1 MVGAVKR
8 YFFNKEYKKV
18 SDTEAPAETNV
29 NRISSMLILTDE
41 LSFDKQQLARSITI
55 LGKRGIDAKGFF
67 ISSSSSEVENS
78 IVEVIDPECFTWSG
92 VPKQEF
98 LVKWLQSRYDL
109 IVKVGRHK
117 NRSMDYLFASSNGL
131 LKTAVVFDGQMDR
144 NAQFCLSADT
154 YATEV
159 LDVLCIKL
167 YDQLINIFKK

>member
-8 YFFNKEYKKV
+8 FFFNKEYIKV
-18 SDTEAPAETNV
+18 SDQKSHAEAKV
-29 NRISSMLILTDE
+29 NAVATMLILTDE
-41 LSFDKQQLARSITI
+41 LSFDKRQLVRSVNS
-55 LGKRGIDAKGFF
+55 LAKKGVDAKGFL
-67 ISSSSSEVENS
+67 ISSTSDESVNS
-78 IVEVIDPECFTWSG
+78 IVEVIDPACFTWSG

-109 IVKVGRHK
+109 IVKIDRHH
-117 NRSMDYLFASSNGL
+117 NRSLDYLFASSNSL

-144 NAQFCLSADT
+144 NAQFCLSADSC
-154 YATEV
+154 ASEV

>member
-1 MVGAVKR
+1 MIGAVKR
-8 YFFNKEYKKV
+8 YFFNKEYLKV
-18 SDTEAPAETNV
+18 SGNEAHVKSNV
-29 NRISSMLILTDE
+29 NKISTILILTDE
-41 LSFDKQQLARSITI
+41 LSFDKQQLARSITV
-55 LGKRGIDAKGFF
+55 LGKRGVEAKGFYV
-67 ISSSSSEVENS
+67 SSSSSEAEDS

-109 IVKVGRHK
+109 VLKVDRHK

-144 NAQFCLSADT
+144 NAQFCLSADSYT
-154 YATEV
+154 SEV

-167 YDQLINIFKK
+167 YEQLINIFKK

>member
-1 MVGAVKR
+1 MVGAIKR

-18 SDTEAPAETNV
+18 SDKEAHEEAKDNEVST
-29 NRISSMLILTDE
+29 MLILTDE
-41 LSFDKQQLARSITI
+41 LSFDIQQLARSVT
-55 LGKRGIDAKGFF
+55 LLAKKGVNARGFY
-67 ISSSSSEVENS
+67 ISSTAAESENS

-109 IVKVGRHK
+109 IVKVDRHH
-117 NRSMDYLFASSNGL
+117 NRSMDYLFVSSNSL

-154 YATEV
+154 YASEV

>member
-1 MVGAVKR
+1 MIGAVKR
-8 YFFNKEYKKV
+8 YFFYKEYLKV
-18 SDTEAPAETNV
+18 SGNEAPAETNV

-55 LGKRGIDAKGFF
+55 LGKRGIAAKGFF

-109 IVKVGRHK
+109 IVKVDRHK

-144 NAQFCLSADT
+144 NAQFCLSADS
-154 YATEV
+154 YASEV

-167 YDQLINIFKK
+167 YEQLINIFKK